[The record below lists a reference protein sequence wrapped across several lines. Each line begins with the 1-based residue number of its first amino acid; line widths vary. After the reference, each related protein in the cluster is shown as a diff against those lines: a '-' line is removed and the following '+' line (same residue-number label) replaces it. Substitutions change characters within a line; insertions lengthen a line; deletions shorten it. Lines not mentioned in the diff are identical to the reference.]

1 MNQGLTPDELV
12 ERVKLPPHL
21 REHPYLVEFYGTV
34 EWSVRSI
41 FAGTLGWFDG
51 DTATLSPAS
60 PAERAAGMVAL
71 AGGLENLLAA
81 TREALAEARYA
92 WAAELATQA
101 IRYDADL
108 EEARLLKA
116 AALRALGQ
124 RSISPNGRNYY
135 LTQALELEGQVEVGV
150 APPSPSQLALAK
162 AMPVGNFIA
171 AMPGNLNADSAADV
185 DRVMGFRF
193 PDVGE
198 SYGIH
203 VRNGVAEVTRGFP
216 EDPDVAITANAG
228 VWIEV
233 VAGARGLPAAMA
245 TGDVEVAG
253 GVLQVPAVLSFLSL
267 FR

>member
-1 MNQGLTPDELV
+1 
-12 ERVKLPPHL
+12 
-21 REHPYLVEFYGTV
+21 
-34 EWSVRSI
+34 
-41 FAGTLGWFDG
+41 
-51 DTATLSPAS
+51 
-60 PAERAAGMVAL
+60 MVAL
-71 AGGLENLLAA
+71 AGGMENLLAA
-81 TREALAEARYA
+81 TRQALEDERYA
-92 WAAELATQA
+92 WAAELATHA

-135 LTQALELEGQVEVGV
+135 LTQALELEGKVEVEV
-150 APPSPSQLALAK
+150 PAPTPAQLALAK
-162 AMPVGNFIA
+162 AMPIGNFIA
-171 AMPGNLNADSAADV
+171 AMPGNLNAESAADV

-203 VRNGVAEVTRGFP
+203 VRRGVAEVTRGFP
-216 EDPDVAITANAG
+216 QDPDVAITANAG

-233 VAGARGLPAAMA
+233 VAGGRGLPAAMA
-245 TGDVEVAG
+245 TGDVEVEG